1 MFMVFEGTHSE
12 TLEDAFGILPTTDAD
27 ENPVPAADEAFY
39 CTSILSGE
47 YDEYEAD
54 REGFYTT
61 DEQYSASDLDYF
73 ADREADRWERNF
85 WGD

>member
-1 MFMVFEGTHSE
+1 MILTMEGTMYPSY
-12 TLEDAFGILPTTDAD
+12 EDEYGIPATTDAD
-27 ENPVPAADEAFY
+27 ENPVSAEDEAFY
-39 CTSILSGE
+39 CQSILSGE

-61 DEQYSASDLDYF
+61 DEDYSASDLDFF
-73 ADREADRWERNF
+73 ADREADRWERSF